1 VTTPPQ
7 IESARGL
14 LLEELARLLTIEE
27 TLARLVLP
35 ELLLEVADDGLATAL
50 RSHLDETRGHVGRVK
65 EAFLALGA
73 VPAGRPA
80 LGLDGLRTEHKTLA
94 PQVVPGVRPVVHCA
108 AAMGTEHYEI
118 DAYEVAVRLA
128 DALGAED
135 VGGLLRANLEDEVAA
150 LAELGRQADRLAR
163 QAVEE
168 RTV

>member
-1 VTTPPQ
+1 MTTPPQ

>member
-1 VTTPPQ
+1 MTTPPQ

-94 PQVVPGVRPVVHCA
+94 PQVVPGVPPVVHCA